1 MACTQIGTA
10 ESTRDRS
17 ERSRIRAIWSP
28 RFGPPN
34 GSEQRAVR
42 GVRGE
47 VGAARLKNFR
57 LASRKSAL
65 RMLCTVMDRGRSEI
79 ERLGAGVEAGVRCAF
94 GPGLGVVA
102 RVRRRPTRSG
112 GRGRTARV
120 REIGSSVG
128 HLYRVGRRL
137 AVRTETK
144 ADQIERLVENGDT
157 Q

>member
-1 MACTQIGTA
+1 M
-10 ESTRDRS
+10 
-17 ERSRIRAIWSP
+17 
-28 RFGPPN
+28 
-34 GSEQRAVR
+34 R

-65 RMLCTVMDRGRSEI
+65 RMLCTVMDRGRSDI
-79 ERLGAGVEAGVRCAF
+79 ERFGAGVEPRVRCAL
-94 GPGLGVVA
+94 GAGLGAVA
-102 RVRRRPTRSG
+102 RRQAAADAQRWAWQHC
-112 GRGRTARV
+112 ARV